1 MWIVSRSRQR
11 HMATEKFTNKGHLWT
26 GFCIRYTWILQT
38 ELCFKVLHQSAD
50 AEPLLMMIG
59 YKSGIYRTPKPL
71 RTRRFYIHLFLW
83 KASSCSSNVWVQIRL
98 PSTIL
103 RSLLAIY
110 HLFPPITRSTLM
122 VIVVCVSSIEDLV
135 VPYLLFRRKK
145 VQINLAKIHI
155 WQNHLYKFWLQRV
168 TK

>member
-1 MWIVSRSRQR
+1 
-11 HMATEKFTNKGHLWT
+11 MATENFTNKGHLWT

-71 RTRRFYIHLFLW
+71 RTMPYWARRFYIHLFLW

-145 VQINLAKIHI
+145 VQINSYWWWPAS
-155 WQNHLYKFWLQRV
+155 NNFWW
-168 TK
+168 K